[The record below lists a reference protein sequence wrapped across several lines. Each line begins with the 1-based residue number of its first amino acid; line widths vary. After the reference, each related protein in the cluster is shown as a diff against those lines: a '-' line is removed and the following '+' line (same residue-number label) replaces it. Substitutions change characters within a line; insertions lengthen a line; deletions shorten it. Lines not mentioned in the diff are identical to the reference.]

1 MEIHFLNILSDTNF
15 SRGFFFFFFPCIL
28 GKKHFCL
35 HIWTL
40 KFQNGQLILN

>member
-15 SRGFFFFFFPCIL
+15 SEVFFPCIL